1 MFLSEEAVRERL
13 SYEQLIPVMKQALID
28 FSLQKVV
35 QPLRMRLPVPGQ
47 PALFLVM
54 PAIYGEVMG
63 AKLVS
68 AFPENASRGL
78 DTHFAVIQ
86 LFRADT
92 GEPLATMEARLITEM
107 RTAAVSAVAT
117 DLLARADARVLAILG
132 SGVQARAHVAAL
144 QCVRRFEEIRIW
156 SRNQDHARKLAE
168 QVGARVMTAETAVR
182 GADVVVTATGSAEP
196 VLLGRWLK
204 QGAHVN
210 ALGAVG
216 AGRRELDDE
225 AMKGLLVVESREA
238 AGRESE
244 DIRSSGAAI
253 DAELGELLMGAAP
266 SSPQHAQL
274 RRMSETVRQGGRTIF
289 KSVGLAV
296 EDMAAAKL
304 VYDAARG

>member
-13 SYEQLIPVMKQALID
+13 SYQQLIPAMRQALID

-35 QPLRMRLPVPGQ
+35 QPLRMRLPVPRQ

-68 AFPENASRGL
+68 VFPENADRGL

-86 LFRADT
+86 LFRTDT
-92 GEPLATMEARLITEM
+92 GEPLATMDARLITEM

-117 DLLARADARVLAILG
+117 DLLARADTRVLAILG

-144 QCVRRFEEIRIW
+144 RCVRSFEEIRIW
-156 SRNQDHARKLAE
+156 SRNRENARKLAQ
-168 QVGARVMTAETAVR
+168 QVGAKVMTAEEAVR
-182 GADVVVTATGSAEP
+182 GADVVVAATASSEP

-204 QGAHVN
+204 QGAHIN

-225 AMKGLLVVESREA
+225 AMKGLLVVESRES
-238 AGRESE
+238 AGQESE

-253 DAELGELLMGAAP
+253 DAELGELLTGAAP
-266 SSPQHAQL
+266 
-274 RRMSETVRQGGRTIF
+274 RRQAGRTIF

-304 VYDAARG
+304 VYDATRG

>member
-1 MFLSEEAVRERL
+1 MFLNEEAVRERL
-13 SYEQLIPVMKQALID
+13 SYQQLIPAMKQALID
-28 FSLQKVV
+28 FSLRKAV
-35 QPLRMRLPVPGQ
+35 QPLRLRLPVPQQ

-54 PAIYGEVMG
+54 PAIYGELMG

-68 AFPENASRGL
+68 VFPDNASRGL

-86 LFRADT
+86 LFRTDT
-92 GEPLATMEARLITEM
+92 GEPVVTMEARLITEM

-117 DLLARADARVLAILG
+117 DLLAAPDVRILAILG

-144 QCVRRFEEIRIW
+144 QCVRKFTEIRIW
-156 SRNQDHARKLAE
+156 SRSRENARKLAE
-168 QVGARVMTAETAVR
+168 QVGAKVMTAEEAVR
-182 GADVVVTATGSAEP
+182 GADVVVAATAASEP

-204 QGAHVN
+204 QDAHVN

-238 AGRESE
+238 AGQESE

-253 DAELGELLMGAAP
+253 DAELGELLTGAK
-266 SSPQHAQL
+266 S
-274 RRMSETVRQGGRTIF
+274 RRQAGRTIF

-296 EDMAAAKL
+296 EDIAAAKL

>member
-13 SYEQLIPVMKQALID
+13 SYQQLIPAMKQALID
-28 FSLQKVV
+28 FSSHKVV
-35 QPLRMRLPVPGQ
+35 QPLRMRLSVPGQ

-68 AFPENASRGL
+68 VFPENASRGL

-86 LFRADT
+86 LFRTDT
-92 GEPLATMEARLITEM
+92 GEPLATMDARLITEM

-117 DLLARADARVLAILG
+117 DLLAGADTRVLAILG

-144 QCVRRFEEIRIW
+144 RCVRSFEEIRIW
-156 SRNQDHARKLAE
+156 SRNRENARKLAE
-168 QVGARVMTAETAVR
+168 QVGAKAMTAEEAVR
-182 GADVVVTATGSAEP
+182 GADVVVTATAASEP

-204 QGAHVN
+204 QGAHIN

-225 AMKGLLVVESREA
+225 AMKGLLVVESRAA
-238 AGRESE
+238 AGQESE
-244 DIRSSGAAI
+244 DIRSSGAMI
-253 DAELGELLMGAAP
+253 DAELGELLTATTP
-266 SSPQHAQL
+266 
-274 RRMSETVRQGGRTIF
+274 RRQAGRTIF

-304 VYDAARG
+304 VYDAARA

>member
-1 MFLSEEAVRERL
+1 
-13 SYEQLIPVMKQALID
+13 
-28 FSLQKVV
+28 
-35 QPLRMRLPVPGQ
+35 
-47 PALFLVM
+47 
-54 PAIYGEVMG
+54 
-63 AKLVS
+63 
-68 AFPENASRGL
+68 L

-86 LFRADT
+86 LFGTDT
-92 GEPLATMEARLITEM
+92 GEPLATIEARLITEM

-117 DLLARADARVLAILG
+117 DLLAAPDARVLAILG

-144 QCVRRFEEIRIW
+144 ACVRRFEEVRIW
-156 SRNQDHARKLAE
+156 SRNREHARKLAE
-168 QVGARVMTAETAVR
+168 QVGAKVMTAEAAVR
-182 GADVVVTATGSAEP
+182 GADVVVTATAASEP

-204 QGAHVN
+204 QGAHIN

-238 AGRESE
+238 ARRESE
-244 DIRSSGAAI
+244 DIRSSGAQI
-253 DAELGELLMGAAP
+253 DAELGELLTAATP
-266 SSPQHAQL
+266 
-274 RRMSETVRQGGRTIF
+274 RQAGRTIF

>member
-13 SYEQLIPVMKQALID
+13 SYQQLIPAMKQALID
-28 FSLQKVV
+28 FSSHKVV

-68 AFPENASRGL
+68 VFPENASRGL

-86 LFRADT
+86 LFRTDT
-92 GEPLATMEARLITEM
+92 GEPLATMDARLITEM

-117 DLLARADARVLAILG
+117 DLLARADTRVLAILG

-144 QCVRRFEEIRIW
+144 RCVRSFEEIRIW
-156 SRNQDHARKLAE
+156 SRNRENARKLAE
-168 QVGARVMTAETAVR
+168 QVGAKVMSAEEVVR
-182 GADVVVTATGSAEP
+182 GADVVVAATAASEP

-204 QGAHVN
+204 QGAHIN

-238 AGRESE
+238 AGQESE

-253 DAELGELLMGAAP
+253 DAELGELLTAATP
-266 SSPQHAQL
+266 
-274 RRMSETVRQGGRTIF
+274 RRQAGRTIF

-296 EDMAAAKL
+296 EDLAAAKL
-304 VYDAARG
+304 VYDATRG

>member
-13 SYEQLIPVMKQALID
+13 SYQQLIPAMKQALID
-28 FSLQKVV
+28 FSSHKVV
-35 QPLRMRLPVPGQ
+35 VPGQ

-68 AFPENASRGL
+68 VFPENASRGL

-86 LFRADT
+86 LFRTDT
-92 GEPLATMEARLITEM
+92 GEPLATMDARLITEM

-117 DLLARADARVLAILG
+117 DLLAGADTRVLAILG

-144 QCVRRFEEIRIW
+144 RCVRSFEEIRIW
-156 SRNQDHARKLAE
+156 SRNRENARKLAE
-168 QVGARVMTAETAVR
+168 QVGAKAMTAEEAVR
-182 GADVVVTATGSAEP
+182 GADVVVTATAASEP

-204 QGAHVN
+204 QGAHIN

-225 AMKGLLVVESREA
+225 AMKGLLVVESRAA
-238 AGRESE
+238 AGQESE
-244 DIRSSGAAI
+244 DIRSSGAMI
-253 DAELGELLMGAAP
+253 DAELGELLTATTP
-266 SSPQHAQL
+266 
-274 RRMSETVRQGGRTIF
+274 RRQAGRTIF

-304 VYDAARG
+304 VYDAARA

>member
-1 MFLSEEAVRERL
+1 
-13 SYEQLIPVMKQALID
+13 
-28 FSLQKVV
+28 LQKAV
-35 QPLRMRLPVPGQ
+35 QPLRLRLPVPGQ

-68 AFPENASRGL
+68 VFPDNAGRGL

-86 LFRADT
+86 LFRTDT
-92 GEPLATMEARLITEM
+92 GEPLATIEARLITEM

-117 DLLARADARVLAILG
+117 DLLAAPDARVLAILG

-144 QCVRRFEEIRIW
+144 ACVRRFEEVRIW
-156 SRNQDHARKLAE
+156 SRNRENARKLAE
-168 QVGARVMTAETAVR
+168 QVGAKVMTAEAAVR
-182 GADVVVTATGSAEP
+182 GADVVVAATAASEP

-204 QGAHVN
+204 PGAHIN

-225 AMKGLLVVESREA
+225 AMQGRLVVESREA

-244 DIRSSGAAI
+244 DIRSSGAPI
-253 DAELGELLMGAAP
+253 DAELGELLMAATP
-266 SSPQHAQL
+266 K
-274 RRMSETVRQGGRTIF
+274 RQAGRTIF

>member
-13 SYEQLIPVMKQALID
+13 SYQRLIPAMRQALID

-35 QPLRMRLPVPGQ
+35 QPLRMRLPVPQQ

-54 PAIYGEVMG
+54 PAIYGGVMG
-63 AKLVS
+63 VKLVS
-68 AFPENASRGL
+68 VFPDNASRGL

-86 LFRADT
+86 LFRTDT

-117 DLLARADARVLAILG
+117 DLLARADVRVLAILG

-144 QCVRRFEEIRIW
+144 RCVRNFEEIRIW
-156 SRNQDHARKLAE
+156 SRNRENARKLAE
-168 QVGARVMTAETAVR
+168 QVGAKVMTAEEAVR
-182 GADVVVTATGSAEP
+182 GADVVVAATASSEP

-204 QGAHVN
+204 QDAHIN

-216 AGRRELDDE
+216 AGRRELDNE

-238 AGRESE
+238 AGQESE

-253 DAELGELLMGAAP
+253 DAELGELLTAAKP
-266 SSPQHAQL
+266 MRHA
-274 RRMSETVRQGGRTIF
+274 GRTIF

-304 VYDAARG
+304 VYDATRG

>member
-1 MFLSEEAVRERL
+1 MYLNEAAVRERL
-13 SYEQLIPVMKQALID
+13 SYRQLIPAMKQALID

-35 QPLRMRLPVPGQ
+35 QPLRLRLPVAGQ

-68 AFPENASRGL
+68 VFPDNAGRGL

-86 LFRADT
+86 LFRTDT
-92 GEPLATMEARLITEM
+92 GEPLATIEARLITEM

-117 DLLARADARVLAILG
+117 DLLAAPDARVLAILG

-144 QCVRRFEEIRIW
+144 QCVRRFEEVRIW
-156 SRNQDHARKLAE
+156 GRNREHARKLAE
-168 QVGARVMTAETAVR
+168 QVGAKVMTAEAAVR
-182 GADVVVTATGSAEP
+182 GADVVVTATAASEP

-204 QGAHVN
+204 QGAHIN

-225 AMKGLLVVESREA
+225 AMQGLLVVESREA
-238 AGRESE
+238 SGRESE
-244 DIRSSGAAI
+244 DIRSSGARI
-253 DAELGELLMGAAP
+253 DAELGELLTAATP
-266 SSPQHAQL
+266 K
-274 RRMSETVRQGGRTIF
+274 RQAGRTIF

>member
-1 MFLSEEAVRERL
+1 MFRKYVRERPEMFLSEAAVRERL
-13 SYEQLIPVMKQALID
+13 SYRQLIPAMKQALID

-35 QPLRMRLPVPGQ
+35 QPLRLRLPVPGQ

-68 AFPENASRGL
+68 VFPDNAGRGL

-86 LFRADT
+86 LFGTDT
-92 GEPLATMEARLITEM
+92 GEPLATIEARLITEM

-117 DLLARADARVLAILG
+117 DLLAAPDARVLAILG

-144 QCVRRFEEIRIW
+144 ACVRRFEEVRIW
-156 SRNQDHARKLAE
+156 SRNREHARKLAE
-168 QVGARVMTAETAVR
+168 QVGAKVMTAEAAVR
-182 GADVVVTATGSAEP
+182 GADVVVTATAASEP

-204 QGAHVN
+204 QGAHIN

-238 AGRESE
+238 ARRESE
-244 DIRSSGAAI
+244 DIRSSGARI
-253 DAELGELLMGAAP
+253 DAELGELLTAATP
-266 SSPQHAQL
+266 K
-274 RRMSETVRQGGRTIF
+274 RQAGRTIF